1 MNDEVENKA
10 PAKKASTQTTGTRIL
25 YWVGGFLLAL
35 VVIIVGCEL
44 AGWPFLRQPM
54 QDFTSKTLKRD
65 VIIERPFHL
74 QLFGGIRLQ
83 VGHLQI
89 SAPAEFNVPYLVDAH
104 GLDLKL
110 RYRDLL
116 QLKEGQPYRI
126 KAIRAEHLDAHLKR
140 DSKKHATW
148 DFELDDSSPSRPFP
162 FIEELSVN
170 KGQARVDDAVTK
182 ADLTTTFYTEEGAH
196 LKTPESSLTVK
207 GKFGTRPLQGELVT
221 QGFLPVATQGKDSPP
236 INSKGWLKYGAVNLK
251 FDGAVYDLFGSQRV
265 KGKLSVDG
273 PSLADVGD
281 LLDLAFPR
289 TPPFRIAAEVEK
301 NTDQWKVNVS
311 DAKIGQSRLAGQF
324 VYDYGDAKPMLNGDV
339 NGPLLV
345 LADLAPAFGAPVAT
359 DKGTPNKKP
368 GKVFPDESLDF
379 ATYDRMNANIKI
391 HFDAVDL
398 GSIFK
403 ERISPLDFRL
413 TLQDRKLTVAKLYA
427 GTAQGSL
434 SGALLIDAPE
444 AKSEAESENP
454 PLPKWDIQLALKNIR
469 LEQWLKVKPEDQ
481 QKAQEKA
488 KEKTSEKTK
497 QTAQSSKDQPAKQ
510 EPSKDKKEA
519 AKDAP
524 AYITGQLNA
533 KAKLKGQGRST
544 AALLKSLDGQLALI
558 VRDGEIS
565 HLVVEAAG
573 LDIAQSVG
581 LLLRG
586 DKAIPMQCAA
596 MGWNAKQG
604 VLTPEAALIDTP
616 VTTVYI
622 HGDMD
627 LGEEQFNLKLQAN
640 PKNFSPFTVRSPI
653 LVTGPFV
660 NPNVSIS
667 PGPIAARV
675 AGGVLLALVTPFAAI
690 LPFLDPG
697 SGDQPAN
704 EGCQQTLQQL
714 KSQGKR

>member
-1 MNDEVENKA
+1 MNNEVTNKTVVN
-10 PAKKASTQTTGTRIL
+10 KSSASNTAIRIL
-25 YWVGGFLLAL
+25 RWLGGILLVL
-35 VVIIVGCEL
+35 VVIIVCCEL

-54 QDFTSKTLKRD
+54 QDFTSKTLHRN
-65 VIIERPFHL
+65 VVIERPFHL
-74 QLFGGIRLQ
+74 QLLGGIHLQ

-89 SAPAEFNVPYLVDAH
+89 SAPEAFKVPYLVDAH

-116 QLKEGQPYRI
+116 QLEEGQAYRI
-126 KAIRAEHLDAHLKR
+126 KAIRAEQLDAYLKR
-140 DSKKHATW
+140 DGNNKASW
-148 DFELDDSSPSRPFP
+148 DFELDDSGPSRPFP

-170 KGQARVDDAVTK
+170 KGQARIDDAMTK
-182 ADLTTTFYTEEGAH
+182 AHLTASFYTEEGAH
-196 LKTPESSLTVK
+196 LKTPESSVKVK
-207 GKFGTRPLQGELVT
+207 GEFDKRPLEGELVT

-236 INSKGWLKYGAVNLK
+236 INSKGWLKYGAVSLK
-251 FDGAVYDLFGSQRV
+251 FDGAVYDLFGTQRV
-265 KGKLSVDG
+265 KGKLNANG

-289 TPPFRIAAEVEK
+289 TPPFKIAAEIEK

-311 DAKIGQSRLAGQF
+311 DAEVGHSRLAGKF
-324 VYDYGDAKPMLNGDV
+324 IYDYGDLKPMLTGDV
-339 NGPLLV
+339 KGPLLV
-345 LADLAPAFGAPVAT
+345 LADLAPAFGAPAAAT
-359 DKGTPNKKP
+359 VSTNKTPTKI
-368 GKVFPDESLDF
+368 FPDESMDF
-379 ATYDRMNANIKI
+379 ATYDRMNANINI

-403 ERISPLDFRL
+403 ERIAPLDFQL
-413 TLQDRKLTVAKLYA
+413 TLQDRKLTVAKLHA

-434 SGALLIDAPE
+434 SGSLLIDAPE
-444 AKSEAESENP
+444 AKNKAESDNP
-454 PLPKWDIQLALKNIR
+454 PAPKWDIQFALKNIQ
-469 LEQWLKVKPEDQ
+469 LEKWLKVKPEDQ
-481 QKAQEKA
+481 
-488 KEKTSEKTK
+488 TP
-497 QTAQSSKDQPAKQ
+497 KDQPAIDK
-510 EPSKDKKEA
+510 SKDKKDA
-519 AKDAP
+519 DKDAP

-533 KAKLKGQGRST
+533 KAKLKGEGKST
-544 AALLKSLDGQLALI
+544 AALLKSLDGQLALM

-581 LLLRG
+581 LLLSG
-586 DKAIPMQCAA
+586 DHSIPMQCAA

-604 VLTPEAALIDTP
+604 VLTPDAALIDTP

-622 HGDMD
+622 HGQMD

-675 AGGVLLALVTPFAAI
+675 AGSVLLAIVTPFAAI

-704 EGCQQTLQQL
+704 EGCQQTLQEL
-714 KSQGKR
+714 KSKGKH

>member
-1 MNDEVENKA
+1 MNDK
-10 PAKKASTQTTGTRIL
+10 STNNTVTQPSSANRTARKIL
-25 YWVGGFLLAL
+25 LWLAGILLAL
-35 VVIIVGCEL
+35 IVIIVGCEL
-44 AGWPFLRQPM
+44 AGWPFLRQPL
-54 QDFTSKTLKRD
+54 QDFTSKTLKRE
-65 VIIERPFHL
+65 VVIERPFHL
-74 QLFGGIRLQ
+74 QLLGGLRLQ
-83 VGHLQI
+83 VGHLKI
-89 SAPAEFNVPYLVDAH
+89 SAPEEFKVPYLVDAH

-116 QLKEGQPYRI
+116 ELKEGQPYRI
-126 KAIRAEHLDAHLKR
+126 KTIRAEQLDAYMKR

-148 DFELDDSSPSRPFP
+148 DFELDDSGPSRPFP
-162 FIEELSVN
+162 FIEELSVS
-170 KGQARVDDAVTK
+170 KGQASIDDAVTK
-182 ADLTTTFYTEEGAH
+182 AMLTTTFYTEEGAH
-196 LKTPESSLTVK
+196 LKTPESSLKVK
-207 GKFGTRPLQGELVT
+207 GEFGKRPLQGELVT

-236 INSKGWLKYGAVNLK
+236 INSKGWLKYGAVNFK

-265 KGKLSVDG
+265 KGKLNVDG

-289 TPPFRIAAEVEK
+289 TPPFRIAAGIEK
-301 NTDQWKVNVS
+301 NTDQWKVNVT
-311 DAKIGQSRLAGQF
+311 DAKIGQSQLAGQF
-324 VYDYGDAKPMLNGDV
+324 VYDYGDLKPRLTGDV
-339 NGPLLV
+339 RGPLLV

-359 DKGTPNKKP
+359 AKGTSNKKP
-368 GKVFPDESLDF
+368 GKIFPDESLDF
-379 ATYDRMNANIKI
+379 ASYDRMNADIKI
-391 HFDAVDL
+391 HFDAAEL
-398 GSIFK
+398 GSVFK
-403 ERISPLDFRL
+403 ERISPLDFQL

-434 SGALLIDAPE
+434 SGSLLIDAPE
-444 AKSEAESENP
+444 ASTEAESANP
-454 PLPKWDIQLALKNIR
+454 PLPKWDIQLALKNIQ
-469 LEQWLKVKPEDQ
+469 LEQWLKVKPEDR
-481 QKAQEKA
+481 
-488 KEKTSEKTK
+488 
-497 QTAQSSKDQPAKQ
+497 PANQ
-510 EPSKDKKEA
+510 DKDKKQA
-519 AKDAP
+519 AKDEP

-533 KAKLKGQGRST
+533 RAKLQGQGRST
-544 AALLKSLDGQLALI
+544 AALLRSLDGQLALM

-586 DKAIPMQCAA
+586 DHSIPMQCAA
-596 MGWNAKQG
+596 MGWHAKQG

-622 HGDMD
+622 HGNMD
-627 LGEEQFNLKLQAN
+627 LGQEQFNLKLQAN

-660 NPNVSIS
+660 DPAVSIS

-697 SGDQPAN
+697 SSDTEEN
-704 EGCQQTLQQL
+704 NGCQGTLKQLQQ
-714 KSQGKR
+714 KK

>member
-1 MNDEVENKA
+1 MNDE
-10 PAKKASTQTTGTRIL
+10 STNNTSPNQSSPLKTGVKIL
-25 YWVGGFLLAL
+25 RWVGGILLAL
-35 VVIIVGCEL
+35 FVIIVCCEL
-44 AGWPFLRQPM
+44 AGWPFLRQPL
-54 QDFTSKTLKRD
+54 QDFTTKTLKRD

-74 QLFGGIRLQ
+74 QLLGGLRLQ
-83 VGHLQI
+83 VGHLSI
-89 SAPAEFNVPYLVDAH
+89 SAPAEFKVPYLVDAH

-116 QLKEGQPYRI
+116 ELKEGQPYRI
-126 KAIRAEHLDAHLKR
+126 KTIRAEQLDAYMKR
-140 DSKKHATW
+140 DNKKHATW
-148 DFELDDSSPSRPFP
+148 DFELDDSGPSRPFP

-170 KGQARVDDAVTK
+170 KGQARIDDAVTK

-196 LKTPESSLTVK
+196 LKTPESSLKVK
-207 GKFGTRPLQGELVT
+207 GEFGKRPLQGELVT

-251 FDGAVYDLFGSQRV
+251 FDGAVYDLFGTQRV
-265 KGKLSVDG
+265 KGKLHVDG

-301 NTDQWKVNVS
+301 NTNQWKVNVS
-311 DAKIGQSRLAGQF
+311 DAKVGQSRLAGQF
-324 VYDYGDAKPMLNGDV
+324 IYDYGDLKPRLTGDV
-339 NGPLLV
+339 KGPLLV
-345 LADLAPAFGAPVAT
+345 LADLAPAFGAPVPTAT
-359 DKGTPNKKP
+359 GASNKKP
-368 GKVFPDESLDF
+368 GKIFPDETLDF
-379 ATYDRMNANIKI
+379 ATYDRMNADIKI
-391 HFDAVDL
+391 HFDAVEL
-398 GSIFK
+398 GSVFK
-403 ERISPLDFRL
+403 ERIAPLDFQL

-444 AKSEAESENP
+444 ANNEAESVNTP
-454 PLPKWDIQLALKNIR
+454 VPKWDIQLGLKNIQ
-469 LEQWLKVKPEDQ
+469 LEQWLKVKPEDR
-481 QKAQEKA
+481 
-488 KEKTSEKTK
+488 
-497 QTAQSSKDQPAKQ
+497 PAKDKI
-510 EPSKDKKEA
+510 EKKEA

-524 AYITGQLNA
+524 AYITGELNA
-533 KAKLKGQGRST
+533 RAKLTGHGRST
-544 AALLKSLDGQLALI
+544 AALLKSLDGQLALM

-586 DKAIPMQCAA
+586 DHAIPMQCAA
-596 MGWNAKQG
+596 MGWHAKQG

-622 HGDMD
+622 HGNMD

-653 LVTGPFV
+653 MVTGPFV

-704 EGCQQTLQQL
+704 EGCQQTLQKL

>member
-1 MNDEVENKA
+1 MNNEVNNKA
-10 PAKKASTQTTGTRIL
+10 VIGNSPTHTTGMRTLR
-25 YWVGGFLLAL
+25 WTGGFLLVL
-35 VVIIVGCEL
+35 VVIIVCCEL

-54 QDFTSKTLKRD
+54 QDFTSKTLHRD
-65 VIIERPFHL
+65 VLIERPFHL
-74 QLFGGIRLQ
+74 QLLGGIRLQ

-89 SAPAEFNVPYLVDAH
+89 SAPPEFKVPYLVDAR

-110 RYRDLL
+110 RYRDLF
-116 QLKEGQPYRI
+116 QLEEGQAYRI
-126 KAIRAEHLDAHLKR
+126 KAIRAEQLDAYMKR
-140 DSKKHATW
+140 DSKKKATW
-148 DFELDDSSPSRPFP
+148 DFELDDSGPARPFP

-182 ADLTTTFYTEEGAH
+182 AYLATSFYTEEGAH
-196 LKTPESSLTVK
+196 LKTPESSLKVK
-207 GKFGTRPLQGELVT
+207 GEFGKRPLEGELVT
-221 QGFLPVATQGKDSPP
+221 QGFLPVATQGKDSAP

-251 FDGAVYDLFGSQRV
+251 FDGAVYDLFGTQRV
-265 KGKLSVDG
+265 KGKLDVNG

-289 TPPFRIAAEVEK
+289 TPPFKVAAEVEK

-311 DAKIGQSRLAGQF
+311 DAQIGRSRLAGQF
-324 VYDYGDAKPMLNGDV
+324 VYDYGDLKPMLTGDV
-339 NGPLLV
+339 KGPLLV
-345 LADLAPAFGAPVAT
+345 LADLAPAFGAPAT
-359 DKGTPNKKP
+359 STTSNMKP
-368 GKVFPDESLDF
+368 AKIFPDESLDF
-379 ATYDRMNANIKI
+379 ATYDRMNANINI

-403 ERISPLDFRL
+403 ERISPLDFQL
-413 TLQDRKLTVAKLYA
+413 TLQDRKLTVAKLNA

-444 AKSEAESENP
+444 AKNKDESVNP
-454 PLPKWDIQLALKNIR
+454 PAPKWDIQLALKNIQ
-469 LEQWLKVKPEDQ
+469 LEKWLKVKPEDQ
-481 QKAQEKA
+481 AP
-488 KEKTSEKTK
+488 
-497 QTAQSSKDQPAKQ
+497 KDK
-510 EPSKDKKEA
+510 SKDKKDVD
-519 AKDAP
+519 KDAP
-524 AYITGQLNA
+524 AYITGELNA
-533 KAKLKGQGRST
+533 KAKLKGEGKST
-544 AALLKSLDGQLALI
+544 AALLKSLDGQLALM

-581 LLLRG
+581 LLLGG
-586 DKAIPMQCAA
+586 DHSLPMQCAA
-596 MGWNAKQG
+596 MGLNAKQG

-622 HGDMD
+622 HGNMD

-660 NPNVSIS
+660 SPTVSIS

-675 AGGVLLALVTPFAAI
+675 AGSVLLAIVTPFAAI

-697 SGDQPAN
+697 SSDQPAN
-704 EGCQQTLQQL
+704 EGCLQTLQEL
-714 KSQGKR
+714 KSKGKR